1 MNRIVKQHYPVSKLP
16 ADLREGLDPSADVI
30 VTVEEV
36 ERPEKVMTIE
46 EIFAARRPPFLSR
59 EQIDREIREQRDGWD
74 D

>member
-1 MNRIVKQHYPVSKLP
+1 
-16 ADLREGLDPSADVI
+16 LREGLDPSADVI